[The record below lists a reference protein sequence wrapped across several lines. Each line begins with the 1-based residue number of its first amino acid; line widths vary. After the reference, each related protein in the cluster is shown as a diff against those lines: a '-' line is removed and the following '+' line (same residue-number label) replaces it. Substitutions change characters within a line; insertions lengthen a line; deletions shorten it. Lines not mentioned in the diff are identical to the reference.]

1 MVGTRLPVILLLL
14 IACFLPPSVHA
25 ADISNIKVLSC
36 YDGDTCRVDL
46 PRHLFADDI
55 AYEFFGENISVRIGR
70 VQIPDIRGR
79 CKKEKDL
86 AIQARDLVLQTL
98 AAAESVTLK
107 EIERGPPFRI
117 VARVLADGQDVSTL
131 LIQQKLAVPYGLGRK
146 TKDWCE

>member
-1 MVGTRLPVILLLL
+1 MPITLMVYWFLLL
-14 IACFLPPSVHA
+14 CLPPSVHA
-25 ADISNIKVLSC
+25 ADISNVKVLSC

-55 AYEFFGENISVRIGR
+55 AYEFFGEDISVRIGS
-70 VQIPDIRGR
+70 IHTPDIRGK
-79 CKKEKDL
+79 CKQEKDL

-107 EIERGPPFRI
+107 EIKRGSPFRI

-146 TKDWCE
+146 RKDWCE